1 MTVGSSAKTFP
12 VGIHPH
18 EFGQGKSAT
27 NSQPARA
34 ARAPERVAISM
45 AQHIGAPCAP
55 LVKPGQRVL
64 MGQKI
69 GEARGFMGAPVHSS
83 VSGTVKAL
91 ETRVMA
97 GGASAQVVVI
107 ENDFQDEWSEEAT
120 PPANADAM
128 TRQELGAFVREK
140 GIVGLGGAAFPTSIK
155 LTPPEDKPIDYV
167 IINGAECEP
176 FLTSDHCMMLK
187 NAAGV
192 ADGLKW
198 AMKISGAAKGVVA
211 IEQNK
216 PDAIAAM
223 EQALSGTPYYV
234 QPLAV
239 KYPQGGEK
247 QLIQAVT
254 GRQVPSG
261 KLPMDAGCIVM
272 NVSTAAALSEAFA
285 TGRPITERI
294 VTVTGDV
301 PQPANLIARVGTPIG
316 ELIAQCGGVPDDT
329 LKIIA
334 GGPMMGQA
342 LSSLDTPVVKATGGL
357 LLINRAHANRLPES
371 NCIRCGR
378 CVAACPIHLMPL
390 RLNELVLHDRFEQ
403 AEAIGVL
410 DCIECGSCSYVCPA
424 KRELALSIRM
434 GKREVLKRRKARQ

>member
-1 MTVGSSAKTFP
+1 MAKTFP
-12 VGIHPH
+12 GGIHPH
-18 EFGQGKSAT
+18 EFGQGKSST
-27 NSQPARA
+27 SGQPSKPAQ
-34 ARAPERVAISM
+34 PPKLVAISM
-45 AQHIGAPCAP
+45 AQHIGAPCSP

-91 ETRVMA
+91 DMRTMA
-97 GGASAQVVVI
+97 GGGSAQVVVI
-107 ENDFQDEWSEEAT
+107 ENDFLDEWDPEIVPCPDPDALSREELA
-120 PPANADAM
+120 AY
-128 TRQELGAFVREK
+128 VREK
-140 GIVGLGGAAFPTSIK
+140 GIVGLGGAAFPTSVK
-155 LTPPEDKPIDYV
+155 LATPPDKPIDYV

-176 FLTSDHCMMLK
+176 FLTSDHRMMLE
-187 NAAGV
+187 NPEGIV
-192 ADGLKW
+192 DGLNW
-198 AMKISGAAKGVVA
+198 AMKISGARTGVIAV
-211 IEQNK
+211 EQNK
-216 PDAIAAM
+216 PDAIELLTSAV
-223 EQALSGTPYYV
+223 SGTSYFV
-234 QPLAV
+234 QPLMV

-272 NVSTAAALSEAFA
+272 NVSTAAALSNAFK

-294 VTVTGDV
+294 VTITGDV
-301 PQPANLIARVGTPIG
+301 PQPANLTARIGTPIG
-316 ELIAQCGGVPDDT
+316 ELIDQCGGLPADT
-329 LKIIA
+329 LKVIA

-342 LSSLDTPVVKATGGL
+342 LSSMATPVVKATGGVL
-357 LLINRAHANRLPES
+357 VINRAHGQVAPES

-378 CVAACPIHLMPL
+378 CVEACPIHLMPL

-403 AEAIGVL
+403 AEAAHAL

-434 GKREVLKRRKARQ
+434 GKREILRRRKAR